1 MLLSFHPI
9 IEGDA
14 HRLCA
19 GRDPDPEDLAAMRT
33 ATAIVLP
40 LGCRESLYR
49 AARKACPRVFPN
61 YEARFAYPGKTGQVR
76 LFRDQGVP
84 HPASLLF
91 ADMQDFRQRYPAPD
105 RLPIA
110 PPLVVKRDWGGEGRG
125 VYPAPDTAT
134 LRDTLQ
140 RLEATAGE
148 HQRAFLIQRF
158 IPTRPRV
165 LRVVVVGRRLR
176 TYWRVMA
183 PTDGPFAK
191 AGLALGGRLD
201 FNSDPH
207 LMQAAE
213 SAVAQLCRATG
224 INLAAFD
231 LLFTRDAGIAPPEQ
245 PIFLEIN
252 YFFGRQGLGGS
263 EALYTLM
270 REAIRDWQARNE
282 PEPSA

>member
-9 IEGDA
+9 IEGDV

-19 GRDPDPEDLAAMRT
+19 GRDPGPEDLVAMRA
-33 ATAIVLP
+33 ATTIVLP
-40 LGCRESLYR
+40 QGCRETLYR

-61 YEARFAYPGKTGQVR
+61 YDARFAYPGKTGQVR
-76 LFRDQGVP
+76 LFREKGVT

-91 ADMQDFRQRYPAPD
+91 ADMQDFKRRYPLPD

-110 PPLVVKRDWGGEGRG
+110 PPLVVKRDWGGEGQG
-125 VYPAPDTAT
+125 VYPAPDKRA
-134 LRDTLQ
+134 LQHALQ
-140 RLEATAGE
+140 RLEATASE
-148 HQRAFLIQRF
+148 HQSGFLIQRF

-183 PTDGPFAK
+183 STADPFAK

-201 FNSDPH
+201 YNSDPH
-207 LMQAAE
+207 LMRAAE
-213 SAVAQLCRATG
+213 SAVEQLCRATG

-231 LLFTRDAGIAPPEQ
+231 LLFTRDADIAPPDQ

-263 EALYTLM
+263 EALYSLLH
-270 REAIRDWQARNE
+270 EAIRDWQAPNE
-282 PEPSA
+282 LSEPA